1 MQERSRT
8 VAPSHSDISAALH
21 TWHAA
26 LAAARA
32 SEDADL
38 YALAIVLVLEVLS
51 PYTTLHSLII
61 AYCSPDVAL
70 RSRVL
75 ELCDQGDIH
84 LDPWVALGAAC
95 ALQFR
100 QLMKDAIG

>member
-1 MQERSRT
+1 MQERSHT

-32 SEDADL
+32 SEQADL
-38 YALAIVLVLEVLS
+38 YALAIVLVMEVLH
-51 PYTTLHSLII
+51 PYTTLQSLIN
-61 AYCSPDVAL
+61 AYCSPDAAL
-70 RSRVL
+70 RSHVL
-75 ELCDQGDIH
+75 ELCDQGDMR
-84 LDPWVALGAAC
+84 LDSWVALGAAC

-100 QLMKDAIG
+100 QLLKNAIG